1 MPLDYR
7 SASSYRTVAGAAAP
21 VDDFGDT
28 PATAAAVALDATI
41 NGKLQADGD
50 HDVFKVQ
57 LVAGKAY
64 RFSAEGLSRTDPM
77 AGVAGD
83 YYRHNL
89 SLDILDA
96 SQTGLFSAEVGR
108 GHNYSFTPTASG
120 SYYVSLG
127 AVAQDTAVQDYVF
140 RAGLA
145 GDNIGST
152 GATAGSLNIGGAAAK
167 GQLED
172 GGTDHDWFAVSLV
185 AGTSYWFTLKG
196 DVDRAGTMDASTG
209 YLQLFNAAG
218 QQVSQDTGPA
228 GFSDNAPVLPFTATA
243 TGSYYLDVGAAGGSF
258 QVQAQV
264 ATPDEAGSDAAHA
277 ATIQLGAT
285 VTGVVPVRTDMD
297 TYKVS
302 LVAGTT
308 YVLQRAAADGALWN
322 SKLDTSI
329 LNADGQQAVLV
340 AGTVGNKECLY
351 FVADTSGVY
360 TLTVASSGA
369 IDPSTGGY
377 MLKLMANPD
386 DYPAAVQTSGLLEVS
401 KPVHG
406 TISVGD
412 VDWVKV
418 HLQAGK
424 QYSFNMHSS
433 SIVLTSNHLDLLDAH
448 GAVLAGASSEAFLPQ
463 DVGFVYT
470 AAGTG
475 DYYLSTYGNQPGFDY
490 TLSERLLTGDTTGP
504 VLQSASIAN
513 GATGVPVSG
522 GIRLV
527 FDEQVVFDAD
537 AVLRDAGG
545 NVVQSYGATTQAIGN
560 NTLLINSGSPLDSN
574 TTYTLTLGD
583 IRDLAGNLYTGPKV
597 YTFTTGADLPA
608 DQPGNPG
615 TADVLTAGAT
625 VTGYLDNQLDND
637 WFKFH
642 AEAGKRY
649 TVTATGDAIRGV
661 VIHGA
666 NGETLAP
673 DVLLNRPASADYD
686 YYIELYGRPLI
697 QGPYTVSVKEVVDD
711 YSAVDAGAGKLTLG
725 AAPLSGALQYA
736 GDVDRFKVTLSA
748 GVLYLFKLANG
759 DTATAADSAL
769 LPTLLDPSGH
779 ALATAFSVSAAGV
792 GLYRLT
798 VAVSGTY
805 SLDIGDTHTPQRP
818 YTIAATALI
827 DEYGNTIATAAPAVL
842 GKQIAGS
849 LQIPGDKDVF
859 SLDLAAGTTYL
870 VSLAPTQR
878 PGAAPHWTLTDAK
891 GNAVDSDPVT
901 GTKDQSFTVGAAG
914 KYYLSV
920 AIPNTDAGTDWDIG
934 YGLKVSAVA
943 DDFGA
948 AIASAGKLAI
958 GATVAG
964 KLEAGG
970 GDSDWFAVTLDAGA
984 TYAFSVNG
992 TLQQLYGG
1000 SATDAPLRLLDAS
1013 GKQLASADH
1022 ANGIGTPPLYYTA
1035 AAKGTYYV
1043 DVGTGHSGL
1052 AGDYQLQAVLVPPD
1066 EFGNDNA
1073 HAARLA
1079 DGVAVSGKLQTAT
1092 DKDVFKISLAEGALV
1107 TIDFGSPPSMAVK
1120 MTVTDSAGHE
1130 LKAASH
1136 LGETSNGVY
1145 VDSGQYLAGAAG
1157 DYYVTVAAATA
1168 QLPGNAYTVKA
1179 TIAGEDD
1186 FAGDADTT
1194 GVLVAGKAQKGM
1206 IGVAGD
1212 ADWFKVQLEA
1222 GNAYAFTLPA
1232 GGTLAS
1238 AGFGQPGGPGI
1249 DLYAAD
1255 GSRVATTLN
1264 GAEVGIASVVTG
1276 DYFVGVHGNAYQTG
1290 SYTLLATAK
1299 PVVTPG
1305 DDFGDARA
1313 TAAALIL
1320 GTAVDGVLATM
1331 ADIDMFKLNLVA
1343 GTTYTFDATLK
1354 NSPDTALQLNLM
1366 AGDGSPIY
1374 GTDSDS
1380 AVSYSYT
1387 PWASGAYYLAVTDS
1401 AQLRPG
1407 ASYTLKARATADDY
1421 SASAATTGKLAVE
1434 GAASGKLDAGGGDR
1448 DWFAVALDQGGQYV
1462 FTLDGATGH
1471 EGRNTDEQG
1480 GATLRLLDAGGK
1492 VLAETVAGGGA
1503 AVLAYA
1509 AEAKGGYFVEVA
1521 GGDGH
1526 AAGAYTLHAIND
1538 ADDYA
1543 ATAATKGAL
1552 AIGAPARGMVNGP
1565 ADQDWFKMHLDGGK
1579 TYVFDLKGIDGAAT
1593 GLALYDPA
1601 GKTPLAAIE
1610 GPAADGASQLVY
1622 KAQASGDF
1630 YVAAHGAARGSY
1642 TLAASLGAADTEA
1655 PLLISSSLAD
1665 GATGVALNGK
1675 IVLGFDDAVAA
1686 GSGIRLTD
1694 AHGTALASVQVTAH
1708 GSTLEIDPHQ
1718 TLTPGATYTLSLPQ
1732 GSVLDLSGNRM
1743 AGSASYTFTTVAPAA
1758 AGSGGNGND
1767 FFSGGGTGG
1776 KFDGGAGIDS
1786 AFYDDTKVPL
1796 EIYVHDGQVT
1806 VYGAG
1811 APDILTGV
1819 ERLLFPTHAMALDVG
1834 ADGHG
1839 GQAYRMYQAAFNRTP
1854 DLGGLGFWIDAL
1866 DKGLSA
1872 KGVAQYFLAS
1882 PEFQAQYGD
1891 GIGDQAFV
1899 TDLYKNVLHR
1909 APEQGGFDFWMDALH
1924 KGTTRADVLFYF
1936 SDSAENQSALLPLI
1950 GNGFAYTPYG

>member
-28 PATAAAVALDATI
+28 PATASAVALDATI
-41 NGKLQADGD
+41 NGKLEADGD

-64 RFSAEGLSRTDPM
+64 RFSAQGLDS
-77 AGVAGD
+77 GH
-83 YYRHNL
+83 YRHNL

-96 SQTGLFSAEVGR
+96 GQASVASGTVGMGR
-108 GHNYSFTPTASG
+108 NAYSFTPSASG

-127 AVAQDTAVQDYVF
+127 AIAQDTSVQDYVF

-152 GATAGSLNIGGAAAK
+152 GATAGKLDIGGAPAK

-172 GGTDHDWFAVSLV
+172 GGADHDWFAVSLV

-196 DVDRAGTMDASTG
+196 DVDRAGTMDAGTG

-218 QQVSQDTGPA
+218 QQVSQDTSPTGY
-228 GFSDNAPVLPFTATA
+228 SDNAPVLSFIATA
-243 TGSYYLDVGAAGGSF
+243 TGTYYLDAGAWGGSF

-264 ATPDEAGSDAAHA
+264 ATPDEAGGDAAHA
-277 ATIQLGAT
+277 AAMQLGAM
-285 VTGVVPVRTDMD
+285 VTGMLPLRTDVD

-302 LVAGTT
+302 LVAGTI
-308 YVLQRAAADGALWN
+308 YVLQRTAADGSAWN

-329 LNADGQQAVLV
+329 LKADGQHVDLGIGSQ
-340 AGTVGNKECLY
+340 GDKKYLY
-351 FVADTSGVY
+351 FVADTTGVY
-360 TLTVASSGA
+360 TLKVESNGA
-369 IDPSTGGY
+369 IDPTSGGY
-377 MLKLMANPD
+377 TLKLAPSPD
-386 DYPAAVQTSGLLEVS
+386 AYPATAQTTGLLEAS

-406 TISVGD
+406 AMGPGG

-418 HLQAGK
+418 HLDAGK
-424 QYSFNMHSS
+424 QYAFDMHS
-433 SIVLTSNHLDLLDAH
+433 TSTELISNRLELLDAH
-448 GAVLAGASSEAFLPQ
+448 GAVLTSAPTDLFFPQ
-463 DVGFVYT
+463 DLGFAYKAVS
-470 AAGTG
+470 TG
-475 DYYLSTYGNQPGFDY
+475 DYYLALYGSQPGFDY
-490 TLSERLLTGDTTGP
+490 TLSEHLLTGDVTGP
-504 VLQSASIAN
+504 VLKSVSVAN
-513 GATGVPVSG
+513 GATDAPVIG
-522 GIRLV
+522 GIRFM
-527 FDEQVVFDAD
+527 FDEQVAFGYD
-537 AVLRDAGG
+537 AVLKDASG
-545 NVVQSYGATTQAIGN
+545 NTVQPFGALVQAIGN
-560 NTLLINSGSPLDSN
+560 NTLLVDSGRLLDPHA
-574 TTYTLTLGD
+574 TYTLTLGE

-608 DQPGNPG
+608 DQPGD
-615 TADVLTAGAT
+615 TTTSAVLAAGAT
-625 VTGYLDNQLDND
+625 ATGYLDGPLDSD
-637 WFKFH
+637 WFAFH

-649 TVTATGDAIRGV
+649 TVNTTGDAVRYV
-661 VIHGA
+661 AIHGA
-666 NGETLAP
+666 NGEALAP
-673 DVLLNRPASADYD
+673 DVLLNRPASIDAD
-686 YYIELYGRPLI
+686 YYIELYARPWLP
-697 QGPYTVSVKEVVDD
+697 GAYTVSVKEVVDD

-736 GDVDRFKVTLSA
+736 GDVDRFKVTLNA

-769 LPTLLDPSGH
+769 LPTLLDPNGH

-798 VAVSGTY
+798 AAVSGTY

-859 SLDLAAGTTYL
+859 SLDLAAGATYL
-870 VSLAPTQR
+870 VSLAPTQS
-878 PGAAPHWTLTDAK
+878 PGAAPHWTLTDSK
-891 GNAVDSDPVT
+891 GNAVDNDPVN

-948 AIASAGKLAI
+948 ASASAGKLAI

-984 TYAFSVNG
+984 TYGFSVSG
-992 TLQQLYGG
+992 TLQPLYGG
-1000 SATDAPLRLLDAS
+1000 GATDAPLRLLDAS
-1013 GKQLASADH
+1013 GKQLASAAH
-1022 ANGIGTPPLYYTA
+1022 ANGSSTPPLYYTA
-1035 AAKGTYYV
+1035 AVKGTYYV

-1052 AGDYQLQAVLVPPD
+1052 AGDYQLQAALVPPD

-1079 DGVAVSGKLQTAT
+1079 DGVAISGKLQTAT

-1120 MTVTDSAGHE
+1120 MTVTDSAGQE

-1136 LGETSNGVY
+1136 LGATSNGVY
-1145 VDSGQYLAGAAG
+1145 VDSGQYQAGAAG

-1168 QLPGNAYTVKA
+1168 QSPGNAYTVKA

-1186 FAGDADTT
+1186 FAGDAGTT

-1206 IGVAGD
+1206 IGLAGD
-1212 ADWFKVQLEA
+1212 ADWFKLHLEA

-1232 GGTLAS
+1232 GGTLAT

-1264 GAEVGIASVVTG
+1264 GAEVGIASAATG

-1305 DDFGDARA
+1305 DDFGDARG
-1313 TAAALIL
+1313 TAAALTL

-1343 GTTYTFDATLK
+1343 GTTYTFDGTLK
-1354 NSPDTALQLNLM
+1354 NSPDTALRLNLV
-1366 AGDGSPIY
+1366 AGDGSPVY
-1374 GTDSDS
+1374 GTDSDT

-1387 PWASGAYYLAVTDS
+1387 PSVGGVYYLAVTDS

-1421 SASAATTGKLAVE
+1421 SASATTTGKLAVE

-1448 DWFAVALDQGGQYV
+1448 DWFAVALDQGGQYI

-1509 AEAKGGYFVEVA
+1509 AEARGGYFVEVA

-1543 ATAATKGAL
+1543 ATTATKGAL
-1552 AIGAPARGMVNGP
+1552 AVGAPARGMVNGP

-1579 TYVFDLKGIDGAAT
+1579 TYVFDLKGAGGAAT

-1601 GKTPLAAIE
+1601 GKTQLAAID

-1630 YVAAHGAARGSY
+1630 YVAAHGAARGGY
-1642 TLAASLGAADTEA
+1642 TLAASLGAADTSA
-1655 PLLISSSLAD
+1655 PLLTSSSLAD

-1675 IVLGFDDAVAA
+1675 IVLGFDDAVAP
-1686 GSGIRLTD
+1686 GGGITLTD
-1694 AHGTALASVQVTAH
+1694 AHGAALASVQVTAH

-1758 AGSGGNGND
+1758 GSGGNGND
-1767 FFSGGGTGG
+1767 VFSGGGTGG
-1776 KFDGGAGIDS
+1776 KFDGGAGIDT

-1806 VYGAG
+1806 VYRAGAG

-1819 ERLLFPTHAMALDVG
+1819 ERLLFPTHATALDI
-1834 ADGHG
+1834 DGHG

-1891 GIGDQAFV
+1891 GISDQAFV

-1924 KGTTRADVLFYF
+1924 KGTGRADVLFYF
-1936 SDSAENQSALLPLI
+1936 SDSAENQATLLPLI